1 MEGKEHNE
9 DDDKLKS
16 DSSENKDYFD
26 SDSDEFGL
34 PDVDDS
40 SSDSP
45 FDSDYKEESDYD
57 DSDYTYREED
67 DYEDTVSEPAAGY
80 DARHLDE
87 DEGGSNAGLIIFL
100 ILLVLALGGAAV
112 WYFYFRKPDVPPP
125 PPPKPKVEVI
135 DTVQTEP
142 EPEPMIV
149 DDPSS
154 TVPGQVTQLSSPTGR
169 YYVIVASFIDDDL
182 AMDYGKKLA
191 KQGVGTSML
200 HPKSEKGFYRLAVA
214 DFTSLKDATLKA
226 EELKS
231 TYGNDVWVIRY

>member
-40 SSDSP
+40 SSESP
-45 FDSDYKEESDYD
+45 FDSDYKTDSDYD
-57 DSDYTYREED
+57 DSEYTYREED
-67 DYEDTVSEPAAGY
+67 DYEDTAPQSDSY
-80 DARHLDE
+80 DARELDE
-87 DEGGSNAGLIIFL
+87 EGGSNAGLIIFL
-100 ILLVLALGGAAV
+100 ILLVLILGGAAV
-112 WYFYFRKPDVPPP
+112 WYFYFRTPDLPPP
-125 PPPKPKVEVI
+125 PPPKPKVEVV
-135 DTVQTEP
+135 DTTHVEP
-142 EPEPMIV
+142 EPIIV
-149 DDPSS
+149 DDPSK
-154 TVPGQVTQLSSPTGR
+154 TVPGEVTQLSSPTGR
-169 YYVIVASFIDDDL
+169 YYVIIASFIDDDL

-191 KQGVGTSML
+191 KQGVGTSL
-200 HPKSEKGFYRLAVA
+200 LYPKSEKGFYRLAVA
-214 DFTSLKDATLKA
+214 DFTSLKEATLKS